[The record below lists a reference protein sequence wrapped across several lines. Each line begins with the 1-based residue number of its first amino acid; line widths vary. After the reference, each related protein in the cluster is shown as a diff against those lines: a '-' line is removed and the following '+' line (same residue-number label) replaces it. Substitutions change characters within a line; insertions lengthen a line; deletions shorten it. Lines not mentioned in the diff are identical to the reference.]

1 MDINNLLKGVDC
13 KCGKFHSCDIK
24 KVYIEK
30 DATKRLE
37 ELCKDF
43 KKALFVADENTF
55 ATCGEDAIKDAKI
68 PSDKVIFSGKTLLIP
83 NEQAIAEV
91 EKHLEGV
98 DIIIGIGSGVI
109 QDLCKC
115 VAFYAKI
122 PYIIVA
128 TAPSMDGY
136 ASTGAAMIMQGM
148 KITVSAKVPYA
159 IIADTKV
166 LANSPIEM
174 IKAGYGDIIGK
185 YSALNDWKLS
195 NLINGEYIC
204 DFICDLT
211 YDCIDKVRALA
222 KGLLTQD
229 EESVKALMEA
239 LVLVGIA
246 MAFAGC
252 SRPASGSEH
261 HFSHYFE
268 IVGILDG
275 TEYFPHGID
284 VAYSTI
290 LTCEL
295 REKIINSKPK
305 KYVFDREKWENGIRR
320 VYKSSADGIIA
331 LQDKLGWYE
340 VNDYDNIVAKWDD
353 IVKLLKEVPSA
364 KEIKDILMEVELD
377 DKAFYELYSQEKI
390 ADGVL
395 YAKDL
400 KDRYTVL
407 WLYYKYF
414 AD

>member
-13 KCGKFHSCDIK
+13 KCGKFHTCAIK
-24 KVYIEK
+24 KVYIEH

-37 ELCKDF
+37 ELCNGY
-43 KKALFVADENTF
+43 KKALIVADENTF
-55 ATCGEDAIKDAKI
+55 ATCGEKAIKNAKI
-68 PSDKVIFSGKTLLIP
+68 PCEKVVFSGKTLLIP
-83 NEQAIAEV
+83 NEEA
-91 EKHLEGV
+91 V
-98 DIIIGIGSGVI
+98 DTVTKNLGDCDLIIGIGSGVI
-109 QDLCKC
+109 QDLCKY
-115 VAFYAKI
+115 VSFENKV
-122 PYIIVA
+122 PYLIVA

-136 ASTGAAMIMQGM
+136 ASTGSAMIMKGM
-148 KITVSAKVPYA
+148 KITYNAQVPFA
-159 IIADTKV
+159 IIADTEV
-166 LANSPIEM
+166 LAKSPIEM

-204 DFICDLT
+204 DFIYDLT
-211 YDCIDKVRALA
+211 YDCILKVRSLA

-229 EESVKALMEA
+229 EEAVKALMEA

-246 MAFAGC
+246 MAFAGS

-295 REKIINSKPK
+295 RDKVINSKPK
-305 KYVFDREKWENGIRR
+305 KFVFDREKYESEIKR

-331 LQDKLGWYE
+331 LQNKLGWYE
-340 VNDYDNIVAKWDD
+340 TDDYENIVSKWDK
-353 IVKLLKEVPSA
+353 IVELLKEVPSA
-364 KEIKDILMEVELD
+364 QEIKDILMDVELD

-400 KDRYTVL
+400 KDRYTIL
-407 WLYYKYF
+407 WLYYKYING
-414 AD
+414 